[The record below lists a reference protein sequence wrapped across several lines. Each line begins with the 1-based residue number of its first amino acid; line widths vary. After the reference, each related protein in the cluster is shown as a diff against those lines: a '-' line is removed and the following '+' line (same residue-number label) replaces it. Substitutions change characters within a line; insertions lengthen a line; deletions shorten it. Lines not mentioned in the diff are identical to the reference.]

1 MAIKVDLN
9 TRAIVQKFDGKFDSN
24 VLPVLTEQIA
34 YDANQYAKV
43 RSHALEMSMPLHSDF
58 THGIIK
64 WVTPYAAR
72 QFWEIQTAHTDVNPN
87 ASWKWF
93 FVAKGKH
100 LAQWVEMAK
109 RLMRGDQTK
118 GGSR

>member
-1 MAIKVDLN
+1 MAVKIDLN
-9 TRAIVQKFDGKFDSN
+9 TQAIVQKFDGKFDST

-34 YDANQYAKV
+34 YDSNQYVKV

-58 THGIIK
+58 THGIIR

-93 FVAKGKH
+93 FVAKQKHGK
-100 LAQWVEMAK
+100 QWEEMAK